1 MILSL
6 GQFLGQCHH
15 PTSLHSKASH
25 TVHCTNTAE
34 ELQRDGREEAGMAG
48 RHHHTVGTSDEMEE
62 ERDLISEIF
71 YRQTVPMSADAFW
84 SDALKDPI
92 ALLECNEAMEDLRIT
107 NVPAGGRVG
116 DVGTGFTFYTRRG
129 DDYKDKV
136 ETTIAEKD
144 EGQRRLTFENVPSF
158 VFKKVQVSFQVIEV
172 DQDTAMYV
180 LKFQI
185 VSFNEKIKERTEPYM
200 SGRGLPVFVHDVMN
214 MVARK
219 NGGQHQVEFDINCGT
234 ETLWRILSNIRDVSW
249 LQNTTLVKVD
259 EKSRRRT
266 IEVQGNKQAEEEL
279 VLVDHDDHTFIS
291 VIQDADVTGVQ
302 YLRTQIVLE
311 AVNPYV
317 TRLKYRS
324 SFLPETGKESVKRL
338 MDVRTTFLKGKYG
351 IQEPQSLTRAP
362 TFDEVWNRR
371 GKHTVTVGGTISE
384 PVEEVWEAFRPFG
397 PESMQFWPQIK
408 SLVLDPP
415 GKDEVGSVRTVLYDT
430 TSRRE
435 RLEERDDIKHVM
447 VYSMLPGT
455 MHPNIFKTYSEVTM
469 VTMEEVLSSND
480 GTYETVVKFEC
491 FLDGKPRYPL
501 NIEKEARNTFYTGVI
516 KNLRKYMKVEVGKLK
531 VNLQRA
537 INLKDVG
544 TEDDPCPDPYVVML
558 VNDAAKPEVSTVCS
572 DMQKPVWNQ
581 QFVFPLTHTSQ
592 TLYFTIMDK
601 NYDGSPDT
609 VMGTTE
615 VDISTLQSGEERQM
629 DLPVDEG
636 GTLKVTLKLA
646 MHGHPLSPQEQV
658 MNFKKTWNNLL
669 GELQAL
675 AAELEQVLQNFAVGG
690 NIYEMDT
697 YKNLKSNP
705 GIKLKKLPGFAKG
718 LPVDQFPHADKVAR
732 AVGRLMTFVS
742 QQARIL
748 LRQKAELEKG
758 NQWGLYESFFGQ
770 ILLAPEKIIATW
782 RDDGEFTRQYIQG
795 MNPVMLRVCQSVQE
809 IPIALVGLK
818 GQGKTVLELI
828 DERRLFIVD
837 YNILRE
843 IPQQAG
849 KHFYAPTLLMYRE
862 KLEDGKSRL
871 SILGFQLDTRKGSNQ
886 IYTPEYG
893 KTYPNKY
900 LFAKMHVT
908 CADAQYH
915 NFVSHLLLTHLAME
929 PIVVAANHCLSTD
942 HPILCLL
949 KPHFKDTIAINFLAR
964 HTLISH
970 ILPVTDPE
978 FSVGTGG
985 GLMMCVMRWSKYNF
999 TKESFPEQ
1007 LKKRGFAEDGSDGLE
1022 DYYYRDDGMTLW
1034 NILKK
1039 YVTSAV
1045 DESYKTDQDV
1055 EADKELQ
1062 AFAQMTCVKGQVY
1075 GFPFYIDSKGL
1086 LVEVLTNTIFTMT
1099 AQHAAIN
1106 FPQWDYGG
1114 YLPNRPEMLTKPMP
1128 DTEGDMTEKELVEAL
1143 PGPFPTTLQILLK
1156 YALSMPSLTTLTKLT
1171 SDQTGNKFGDAHAVL
1186 QDELKEQSAVI
1197 KERNKQL
1204 AEEGKFTYSY
1214 LDPEH
1219 VPMSIDI

>member
-1 MILSL
+1 
-6 GQFLGQCHH
+6 
-15 PTSLHSKASH
+15 
-25 TVHCTNTAE
+25 
-34 ELQRDGREEAGMAG
+34 MAG
-48 RHHHTVGTSDEMEE
+48 KHHTGTPQALQME
-62 ERDLISEIF
+62 DQDFMSEIF

-84 SDALKDPI
+84 SAALKDPI
-92 ALLECNEAMEDLRIT
+92 AFMTCNERMEDLRIT
-107 NVPAGGRVG
+107 NVPPGGLVG
-116 DVGTGFTFYTRRG
+116 DVGTGFSFYTDVG
-129 DDYKDKV
+129 DEDKHEV
-136 ETTIAEKD
+136 ETTIVEKD

-158 VFKKVQVSFQVIEV
+158 QFKKVQVSLQVIEV

-180 LKFQI
+180 VKFSY
-185 VSFNEKIKERTEPYM
+185 VSTKEKIKKRNDPVVRDR
-200 SGRGLPVFVHDVMN
+200 SLPVFVHNVMD

-234 ETLWRILSNIRDVSW
+234 ETFWRILSNIHDVSW

-259 EKSRRRT
+259 EKSRKRT

-291 VIQDADVTGVQ
+291 VIQDVNVTGVQ

-324 SFLPETGKESVKRL
+324 SFLPETGQESVKRL
-338 MDVRTTFLKGKYG
+338 MDVRATFLKGKYG

-371 GKHTVTVGGTISE
+371 GKHTVTVSGTISE

-415 GKDEVGSVRTVLYDT
+415 GKDEVGSVRTVVHDT
-430 TSRRE
+430 TSKRE

-447 VYSMLPGT
+447 VYSLLPGT

-469 VTMEEVLSSND
+469 VTMEEVLGPD
-480 GTYETVVKFEC
+480 GIYETVVKFEC

-501 NIEKEARNTFYTGVI
+501 NIEKEARNTLYTGVF

-531 VNLQRA
+531 VTLQKA
-537 INLKDVG
+537 INLKHVG

-558 VNDAAKPEVSTVCS
+558 VNDAAKPEVSNVCS

-581 QFVFPLTHTSQ
+581 KFVFPLTNTSQ

-636 GTLKVTLKLA
+636 GTLKVTLMMVMFDK
-646 MHGHPLSPQEQV
+646 PLTPQQQV
-658 MNFKKTWNNLL
+658 VNFKKTWNNLL

-690 NIYEMDT
+690 NIYEMAI
-697 YKNLKSNP
+697 YERLKANP
-705 GIKLKKLPGFAKG
+705 HLPLEKLPGFAVG
-718 LPVDQFPHADKVAR
+718 LPVEQFPHADKVAR

-742 QQARIL
+742 QQAGIL
-748 LRQKAELEKG
+748 LRQKAELLKG

-770 ILLAPEKIIATW
+770 ILPAPEKIIATW

-795 MNPVMLRVCQSVQE
+795 MNPVMLRVCQSLQE

-818 GQGKTVLELI
+818 GQGKTVSGLI

-843 IPQQAG
+843 IPQQPG
-849 KHFYAPTLLMYRE
+849 KCFYAPTLLMYRE
-862 KLEDGKSRL
+862 ILEDGKSRL
-871 SILGFQLDTRKGSNQ
+871 SILGFQLDTRKACNQ
-886 IYTPEYG
+886 VYTPEYG

-929 PIVVAANHCLSTD
+929 PIVVAANHYLSPD

-964 HTLISH
+964 HTLISR

-985 GLMMCVMRWSKYNF
+985 GLMMCVMRWNKYNF
-999 TKESFPEQ
+999 KEESFPEQ
-1007 LKKRGFAEDGSDGLE
+1007 LKKRGFADGSDGLE
-1022 DYYYRDDGMTLW
+1022 DYYYRDDGMKLW

-1062 AFAQMTCVKGQVY
+1062 AFAQMTCEEGQVH
-1075 GFPFYIDSKGL
+1075 GFPTNIASKGL
-1086 LVEVLTNTIFTMT
+1086 LMEVLTNTIFNMS

-1171 SDQTGNKFGDAHAVL
+1171 SEQTGNKFGEAHAVL
-1186 QDELKEQSAVI
+1186 QDELGEQSEFI
-1197 KERNKQL
+1197 KKRNEQL